1 MTAHRA
7 GVGAD
12 ARPDGRTWATAAV
25 ALLLLAAWW
34 LGPAGHGGSGGDT
47 GAAVA
52 AAVAA
57 DHPPHVYAPHAPL
70 PAAAPTRLDVPS
82 IGVHASLVGRDLTD
96 GTIDPPPYDTPGV
109 AGWYR
114 GGPAPG
120 APGAAVIV
128 GHVDTET
135 GPAVF
140 YALSTVQRGAVV
152 DVTRTDG
159 TVAEFSVEAVE
170 VVQKDHFDASR
181 VYGSG
186 TGRPELRLITCGGS
200 FDRTQQ
206 EYSANVVVYAALTG
220 SHPVA
225 R

>member
-1 MTAHRA
+1 MPVYRA
-7 GVGAD
+7 GPD
-12 ARPDGRTWATAAV
+12 ARPDSRTWTTAAV
-25 ALLLLAAWW
+25 AVVLLAAWW
-34 LGPAGHGGSGGDT
+34 LGPAGHGASGADPGT
-47 GAAVA
+47 AVA
-52 AAVAA
+52 AAATA

-70 PAAAPTRLDVPS
+70 PVATPTRLDIAA
-82 IGVHASLVGRDLTD
+82 IGVHADLVGRDLTD

-140 YALSTVQRGAVV
+140 YALSTVQRGARIE
-152 DVTRTDG
+152 VTRADG

-170 VVQKDHFDASR
+170 LVEKDHFDASR
-181 VYGSG
+181 VYGS
-186 TGRPELRLITCGGS
+186 TSGRPELRLITCGGS

-206 EYSANVVVYAALTG
+206 AYSANVVVYAALTG
-220 SHPVA
+220 SHPVP